1 MTIVN
6 TDTIQT
12 PVVLEWQSPK
22 AFSLWLSQK
31 TLKEAQGRLLRT
43 MLFVLLFLAVI
54 YFGLGP
60 LPWQLAGV
68 NFKQILLVMLVV
80 GFGLSFLLYFASP
93 FCIRFKRVRYKVD
106 AKGIRLGDKLF
117 RWKTIGD
124 CESPKPNEQFSGVL
138 QISFATRFCRRRQF
152 LVFGTS
158 QEELAVQVYLY
169 IRDRVPQQ
177 GMYVLKPLF
186 VFSRS
191 QHICMV
197 AFSLIGAVVL
207 DAFIV
212 PWAFQSI
219 PEDYAGIILVAILLA
234 GPGTWGVL
242 ALYGRKLLRFRDW
255 LAPMLM
261 YNGLTFFLMMII
273 RTIIIVHRLREVFR

>member
-1 MTIVN
+1 
-6 TDTIQT
+6 
-12 PVVLEWQSPK
+12 
-22 AFSLWLSQK
+22 
-31 TLKEAQGRLLRT
+31 
-43 MLFVLLFLAVI
+43 
-54 YFGLGP
+54 
-60 LPWQLAGV
+60 
-68 NFKQILLVMLVV
+68 
-80 GFGLSFLLYFASP
+80 
-93 FCIRFKRVRYKVD
+93 
-106 AKGIRLGDKLF
+106 
-117 RWKTIGD
+117 
-124 CESPKPNEQFSGVL
+124 
-138 QISFATRFCRRRQF
+138 
-152 LVFGTS
+152 
-158 QEELAVQVYLY
+158 
-169 IRDRVPQQ
+169 
-177 GMYVLKPLF
+177 
-186 VFSRS
+186 
-191 QHICMV
+191 MV